1 VSDLFSKVSELLSD
15 PKAAGAIRQIAA
27 SVSSPEGGE
36 ADAEPVLPEL
46 PSEGAPS
53 VGDLPFSLSS
63 HRREV
68 DLLNA
73 MRPYLRA
80 SRADKVD
87 RALKAIRMIDLLSNF
102 R

>member
-1 VSDLFSKVSELLSD
+1 MSDLFSKVSELLSD

-36 ADAEPVLPEL
+36 SDTESALP
-46 PSEGAPS
+46 PPAPES
-53 VGDLPFSLSS
+53 SPLGDLPFSLGA

>member
-1 VSDLFSKVSELLSD
+1 MSDLFSKVSELLSD

-27 SVSSPEGGE
+27 SVSSSEQG
-36 ADAEPVLPEL
+36 DAESEPVLPQ
-46 PSEGAPS
+46 PAPEDTS
-53 VGDLPFSLSS
+53 PLGELPFSLPS